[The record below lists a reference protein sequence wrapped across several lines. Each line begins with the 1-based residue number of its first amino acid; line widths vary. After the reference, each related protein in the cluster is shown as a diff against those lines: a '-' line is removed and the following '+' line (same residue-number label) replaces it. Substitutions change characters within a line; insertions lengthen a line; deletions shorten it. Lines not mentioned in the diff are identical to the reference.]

1 MKPLK
6 LQFKEALGGR
16 NLTWYRDFTLI
27 VIAGL
32 AILFGVVFGMGAD
45 PVRAPFDLKVAT
57 GCFILAG
64 VCVLLASNRVLAL
77 SCAVIV
83 PAAIAGVSRGLH
95 GESESSGV
103 LLCVGVG
110 PVPLSYPRN
119 PGQITLAASTIPP
132 EQVI

>member
-57 GCFILAG
+57 GCFVLAG

-83 PAAIAGVSRGLH
+83 PAAIAGFHAGFTGNRRVLVFCFASVS
-95 GESESSGV
+95 
-103 LLCVGVG
+103 VGFLFLIVG
-110 PVPLSYPRN
+110 
-119 PGQITLAASTIPP
+119 TLAKSLWPP
-132 EQVI
+132 RPSRRSK

>member
-16 NLTWYRDFTLI
+16 NPTWYRDFTLI

-57 GCFILAG
+57 GCVVLAG

-83 PAAIAGVSRGLH
+83 PASIAGFHAGFTGNRRVLVFCFASVSVGFLFLILGTLAKSLWPPRPSRG
-95 GESESSGV
+95 SK
-103 LLCVGVG
+103 
-110 PVPLSYPRN
+110 
-119 PGQITLAASTIPP
+119 
-132 EQVI
+132 

>member
-1 MKPLK
+1 MKPLR

-45 PVRAPFDLKVAT
+45 PVRATFDLKVAT
-57 GCFILAG
+57 GCFVLAG

-77 SCAVIV
+77 SCAVMV
-83 PAAIAGVSRGLH
+83 PAAIAGFHPGFT
-95 GESESSGV
+95 GKSESSGV
-103 LLCVGVG
+103 LLCVRGG
-110 PVPLSYPRN
+110 RVPLSYPGN
-119 PGQITLAASTIPP
+119 PGQITLAASAIPA
-132 EQVI
+132 E

>member
-16 NLTWYRDFTLI
+16 NLTWYGDLTLI

-57 GCFILAG
+57 GCFVLAG

-83 PAAIAGVSRGLH
+83 PAAIAGFYAASRGI
-95 GESESSGV
+95 GEFWCFALRPWRSDSSF
-103 LLCVGVG
+103 
-110 PVPLSYPRN
+110 LS
-119 PGQITLAASTIPP
+119 
-132 EQVI
+132 